1 MVGMNSYAQKAAGS
15 IQQEQMRGK
24 KKFANGCLVGLVWWS
39 GLTSTP
45 QVMCSTLSESE
56 FQVEVKKYSR
66 MSTSQ
71 SPWNR
76 SRPALTQ
83 VTVWVT
89 PPLDKGGAEV

>member
-24 KKFANGCLVGLVWWS
+24 KNCERVPSRIVWWP

-45 QVMCSTLSESE
+45 QVMGSTLSESE
-56 FQVEVKKYSR
+56 FQVEVKKYPR
-66 MSTSQ
+66 LSTSQ